1 MITGRLFFLFCMS
14 MVFVVACGRKSPDTP
29 AAEAATL
36 PADFETF
43 YEKFHKD
50 TAYQIA
56 HIVFPLEGEPAK
68 KEDGSAPDPNFKWQK
83 NTWLMHK
90 PYDDMGGT
98 FSRSFLSFND
108 IVTEEIA
115 DGTGQFTMTRRFA
128 KLDGAW
134 HLIYYKEMGK
144 K

>member
-1 MITGRLFFLFCMS
+1 MKNS
-14 MVFVVACGRKSPDTP
+14 WNVFWFWMLVLLSISCGRNKQEATV
-29 AAEAATL
+29 AEASTL
-36 PADFETF
+36 PADFEVF

-50 TAYQIA
+50 TAYQKA
-56 HIVFPLEGEPAK
+56 HIVFPLEGQPAK
-68 KEDGSAPDPNFKWQK
+68 KDEGAVADPNFKWQK

-128 KLDGAW
+128 KLDGEW